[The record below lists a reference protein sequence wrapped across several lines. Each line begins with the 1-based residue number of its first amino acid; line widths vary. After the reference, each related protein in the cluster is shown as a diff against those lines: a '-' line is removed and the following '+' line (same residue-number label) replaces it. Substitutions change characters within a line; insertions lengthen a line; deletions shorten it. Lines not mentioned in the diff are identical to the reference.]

1 MDHDITLII
10 TLALIII
17 FSPFLAKLLKIPT
30 TPIEIILGALFGFF
44 GFLHGSHLFEFVA
57 EVGFLFL
64 MFLAGMEINL
74 RTFMRTE
81 RTMLQRIGI
90 YLAGLYTLSGLAV
103 WYFDLSRI
111 FIVLLPLIS
120 VGLVAALGKEYG
132 KRNWLKIAMISGGI
146 GEVVSIAILTISS
159 AAMQSGFGMGLIKT
173 MAALVLFIIIITIL
187 FKLLQLFFWWFPE
200 VAEMLMPYEDTK
212 EQDVRLSI
220 GILFLLVAIMLYLNL
235 ELAFAAFIA
244 GMFIPT
250 FFEHKHELPEKLES
264 FGFGF
269 LVPLFFIYIGT
280 TFNLGALMME
290 GLVSKALMVTF
301 VMIAVRLIAA
311 QIFTPALGWRDALRI
326 GLSHAM
332 PLTLLIA
339 ITTLAYHNHSIDK
352 LHYYALILA
361 SLFEVIIVM
370 VAIRLLHNVP
380 MPAEKPKLSAAKKK
394 NTHNAAEIRTPRNT
408 PRKPV

>member
-1 MDHDITLII
+1 MTNDITLIV

-17 FSPFLAKLLKIPT
+17 SSPFLAKLLKIPT
-30 TPIEIILGALFGFF
+30 TPIEIILGAIFGFA
-44 GFLHGSHLFEFVA
+44 GLLHDSHLFEFVA

-74 RTFMRTE
+74 RTFFRTDKLL
-81 RTMLQRIGI
+81 LQRIGL
-90 YLAGLYTLSGLAV
+90 YLFALYALSGLAV
-103 WYFDLSRI
+103 WYLGLSRI
-111 FIVLLPLIS
+111 FMVLLPLIS
-120 VGLVAALGKEYG
+120 VGLVAALSKEYG
-132 KRNWLKIAMISGGI
+132 RREWLKLAMIAGGI
-146 GEVVSIAILTISS
+146 GEVVSIAILTVSS
-159 AAMQSGFGMGLIKT
+159 AAMQYGIGMGLFKT
-173 MAALVLFIIIITIL
+173 ITALVIFIVIIVTI

-200 VAEMLMPYEDTK
+200 VATMLMPHHDNK

-220 GILFLLVAIMLYLNL
+220 GILFLLVAIMLYLDL

-250 FFEHKHELPEKLES
+250 FFEHKHDLPEKMES

-280 TFNLGALMME
+280 TFDLRALTMD
-290 GLVSKALMVTF
+290 GLVPKALMVTF
-301 VMIAVRLIAA
+301 LMIAIRLIAA
-311 QIFTPALGWRDALRI
+311 QIFTPVLGWRGALLT

-339 ITTLAYHNHSIDK
+339 ITTLAYYNHSIDK

-361 SLFEVIIVM
+361 ALFEVIVVM
-370 VAIRLLHNVP
+370 VAIKLLHIDK
-380 MPAEKPKLSAAKKK
+380 MPAEEL
-394 NTHNAAEIRTPRNT
+394 HG
-408 PRKPV
+408 

>member
-1 MDHDITLII
+1 MSHDITLII

-17 FSPFLAKLLKIPT
+17 FSPFLAKLFKIPT
-30 TPIEIILGALFGFF
+30 TPIEIILGAFFGSA
-44 GFLHGSHLFEFVA
+44 GFLHGSHFFEFVA

-74 RTFMRTE
+74 RTFLRTD
-81 RTMLQRIGI
+81 RIVLQRIAL
-90 YLAGLYTLSGLAV
+90 YLLALYALSGLAV
-103 WYFDLSRI
+103 WYLELSRI
-111 FIVLLPLIS
+111 FMVLLPLIS
-120 VGLVAALGKEYG
+120 VGLVAALSKEYG
-132 KRNWLKIAMISGGI
+132 KSEWLGLAMIAGGI
-146 GEVVSIAILTISS
+146 GEVVSIAILTVSSS
-159 AAMQSGFGMGLIKT
+159 ALEYGTGLGLFKSI
-173 MAALVLFIIIITIL
+173 AALVLFIVIITAL

-200 VAEMLMPYEDTK
+200 VATMLMPHEDNK

-220 GILFLLVAIMLYLNL
+220 GILFLLVAIMLYLKL

-250 FFEHKHELPEKLES
+250 FFQHKRELPEKLES

-280 TFNLGALMME
+280 TFDLGALLME
-290 GLVSKALMVTF
+290 GMVEKALMVTF
-301 VMIAVRLIAA
+301 LMIGIRLIAA

-339 ITTLAYHNHSIDK
+339 ITTLAYYNHSIDK

-361 SLFEVIIVM
+361 SLFEVIVVM
-370 VAIRLLHNVP
+370 VAIKLLHVVQV
-380 MPAEKPKLSAAKKK
+380 PAEEL
-394 NTHNAAEIRTPRNT
+394 HG
-408 PRKPV
+408 

>member
-1 MDHDITLII
+1 MSDEITLII

-30 TPIEIILGALFGFF
+30 TPIEIVLGALFAYT

-64 MFLAGMEINL
+64 MFLAGMEIDL
-74 RTFMRTE
+74 KAFVRSDKQL
-81 RTMLQRIGI
+81 LQRIGI
-90 YLAGLYTLSGLAV
+90 YLLGLYALSGIVV
-103 WYFDLSRI
+103 WYVELSNI
-111 FIVLLPLIS
+111 FIILLPLIS

-132 KRNWLKIAMISGGI
+132 KTPWLALSMTAGGI
-146 GEVVSIAILTISS
+146 GEVVSIAILTLSS
-159 AAMQSGFGMGLIKT
+159 AAMQYGIGMGMFKT
-173 MAALVLFIIIITIL
+173 IAALGIFIIVIITI
-187 FKLLQLFFWWFPE
+187 FKLLQLFFWWYPE
-200 VAEMLMPYEDTK
+200 VSTMLMPHEDNR

-220 GILFLLVAIMLYLNL
+220 GILFLLVAIMLYLKL

-250 FFEHKHELPEKLES
+250 FFGHKHELPEKLES

-280 TFNLGALMME
+280 TFDVNALTMD
-290 GLVSKALMVTF
+290 GLISKALIVTF
-301 VMIAVRLIAA
+301 VMIIIRMVAA
-311 QIFTPALGWRDALRI
+311 QVFVPLLGWRGALLT

-361 SLFEVIIVM
+361 SLFEVIVVM
-370 VAIRLLHNVP
+370 VAIKLLHID
-380 MPAEKPKLSAAKKK
+380 EKAAARAKSVAKKS
-394 NTHNAAEIRTPRNT
+394 A
-408 PRKPV
+408 

>member
-1 MDHDITLII
+1 MTHDITLII

-17 FSPFLAKLLKIPT
+17 FSPFLAKLFKIPT
-30 TPIEIILGALFGFF
+30 TPIEIILGAVFGYA
-44 GFLHGSHLFEFVA
+44 GLLHGSHLFEFVA

-74 RTFMRTE
+74 RTFLRTDRRVME
-81 RTMLQRIGI
+81 RIIL
-90 YLAGLYTLSGLAV
+90 YLVGLYALSALAV
-103 WYFDLSRI
+103 WYLELSRI
-111 FIVLLPLIS
+111 FMVLLPLIS
-120 VGLVAALGKEYG
+120 VGLVAALNKEYG
-132 KRNWLKIAMISGGI
+132 KSEWLALAMIAGGI
-146 GEVVSIAILTISS
+146 GEVVSIAILTVSS
-159 AAMQSGFGMGLIKT
+159 AALQSGIGMGLFKT
-173 MAALVLFIIIITIL
+173 IGALILFIVIITLI

-200 VAEMLMPYEDTK
+200 VATMLMPHEDNR

-220 GILFLLVAIMLYLNL
+220 GILFLLVAIMLYLDL

-250 FFEHKHELPEKLES
+250 FFEHKRELPEKLES

-280 TFNLGALMME
+280 TFDLSALMMD
-290 GLVSKALMVTF
+290 GLISKALMVTF
-301 VMIAVRLIAA
+301 LMIAIRLIAA
-311 QIFTPALGWRDALRI
+311 QIFTPAMGWRDALRI

-339 ITTLAYHNHSIDK
+339 ITSLAYYNHSIDK

-370 VAIRLLHNVP
+370 IAIKLLHIIRI
-380 MPAEKPKLSAAKKK
+380 PAEEL
-394 NTHNAAEIRTPRNT
+394 HG
-408 PRKPV
+408 

>member
-1 MDHDITLII
+1 MSGDITLIV

-17 FSPFLAKLLKIPT
+17 FSPFLAKLFKIPT
-30 TPIEIILGALFGFF
+30 TPIEIILGA
-44 GFLHGSHLFEFVA
+44 FLAYAGLLHDSHLFEFVA

-74 RTFMRTE
+74 RTFVRTD
-81 RTMLQRIGI
+81 RATLQRIGI
-90 YLAGLYTLSGLAV
+90 YLVGLYALSGLAV
-103 WYFDLSRI
+103 VYFELSKI
-111 FIVLLPLIS
+111 FMVLLPLIS
-120 VGLVAALGKEYG
+120 VGLIAALSKEYG
-132 KRNWLKIAMISGGI
+132 KSKWLRYAMIAGGI
-146 GEVVSIAILTISS
+146 GEVVSIAILTVSS
-159 AAMQSGFGMGLIKT
+159 AAMKYGFGMSLFKT
-173 MAALVLFIIIITIL
+173 IAALIVFIVIILII

-200 VAEMLMPYEDTK
+200 VATMLMPHEDNK

-280 TFNLGALMME
+280 TFDLDALLLE

-301 VMIAVRLIAA
+301 LMIIIRLIAA
-311 QIFTPALGWRDALRI
+311 QIYTPVLGLKNALRI
-326 GLSHAM
+326 GLSHSM

-339 ITTLAYHNHSIDK
+339 ITTLAYYNHSIDR

-361 SLFEVIIVM
+361 SLFEVIVVM
-370 VAIRLLHNVP
+370 ISIKLLHIVKI
-380 MPAEKPKLSAAKKK
+380 PAEEL
-394 NTHNAAEIRTPRNT
+394 HG
-408 PRKPV
+408 

>member
-1 MDHDITLII
+1 MNPDITLIV

-30 TPIEIILGALFGFF
+30 TPIEIVLGALLGYA
-44 GFLHGSHLFEFVA
+44 GMLHGSHLFEFVA

-74 RTFMRTE
+74 RTFLRID
-81 RTMLQRIGI
+81 RKMLKRIGL
-90 YLAGLYTLSGLAV
+90 YLLGLYALSAIAV
-103 WYFDLSRI
+103 WYLGLSRI
-111 FIVLLPLIS
+111 FMILLPLIS
-120 VGLVAALGKEYG
+120 VGLVAALSKEYG
-132 KRNWLKIAMISGGI
+132 KNEWLSLAMIAGGI
-146 GEVVSIAILTISS
+146 GEVVSIGLLTVSS
-159 AAMQSGFGMGLIKT
+159 AAMQSGIGMGLFKT
-173 MAALVLFIIIITIL
+173 IAALVIFILIIVTI

-200 VAEMLMPYEDTK
+200 VATMLMPHQDNK

-220 GILFLLVAIMLYLNL
+220 GILFLLVAIMLYLQL

-250 FFEHKHELPEKLES
+250 FFQHKHELPEKLES

-280 TFNLGALMME
+280 TFDLGALTID

-301 VMIAVRLIAA
+301 LMIAIRLIAA
-311 QIFTPALGWRDALRI
+311 QVFTPVIGWRQAALT

-339 ITTLAYHNHSIDK
+339 ITTLAYYNHSIDR

-361 SLFEVIIVM
+361 SLFEVIVVM
-370 VAIRLLHNVP
+370 VAIKLLHVDK
-380 MPAEKPKLSAAKKK
+380 MPAEEL
-394 NTHNAAEIRTPRNT
+394 HG
-408 PRKPV
+408 

>member
-1 MDHDITLII
+1 MNHDISLII

-17 FSPFLAKLLKIPT
+17 FSPFIAKLLRIPT
-30 TPIEIILGALFGFF
+30 TPIEIILGALLGYA
-44 GFLHGSHLFEFVA
+44 GLLHGSHLFEFVA

-74 RTFMRTE
+74 RSFLRTD
-81 RTMLQRIGI
+81 RILLQRISL
-90 YLAGLYTLSGLAV
+90 YLLSLYALSALAV
-103 WYFDLSRI
+103 WYFELSRI
-111 FIVLLPLIS
+111 FFILLPLIS
-120 VGLVAALGKEYG
+120 VGLVAALAKEYG
-132 KRNWLKIAMISGGI
+132 KTQWLQLAMISGGI
-146 GEVVSIAILTISS
+146 GEVLSIAILTVSS
-159 AAMQSGFGMGLIKT
+159 AAMQSGFGMGLFQTIG
-173 MAALVLFIIIITIL
+173 ALILFIILIVVL
-187 FKLLQLFFWWFPE
+187 FKLLQLFFWWYPE
-200 VAEMLMPYEDTK
+200 VATMLMPHEDNK

-220 GILFLLVAIMLYLNL
+220 GILFLLVSIMLYLDL

-280 TFNLGALMME
+280 TFDLGALMME
-290 GLVSKALMVTF
+290 GLIPKALMVTF
-301 VMIAVRLIAA
+301 LMIAIRLIAA
-311 QIFTPALGWRDALRI
+311 QIFTPAVGWRDALRI

-339 ITTLAYHNHSIDK
+339 ITTLAYYNHSIDQ

-361 SLFEVIIVM
+361 SLFEVIVVM
-370 VAIRLLHNVP
+370 VAIRVLHVVNIP
-380 MPAEKPKLSAAKKK
+380 SEEL
-394 NTHNAAEIRTPRNT
+394 HG
-408 PRKPV
+408 

>member
-1 MDHDITLII
+1 MSHDTTLII

-17 FSPFLAKLLKIPT
+17 FSPFLAKLFKIPT
-30 TPIEIILGALFGFF
+30 TPIEIILGAVFGSA
-44 GFLHGSHLFEFVA
+44 GFLHGSHFFEFVA

-74 RTFMRTE
+74 RTFLRTD
-81 RTMLQRIGI
+81 RVVLQRIGL
-90 YLAGLYTLSGLAV
+90 YLLALYGLSGLAV
-103 WYFDLSRI
+103 WYLELSRI
-111 FIVLLPLIS
+111 FMVLLPLIS
-120 VGLVAALGKEYG
+120 VGLVAALSKEYG
-132 KRNWLKIAMISGGI
+132 KSEWLGLAMIAGGI
-146 GEVVSIAILTISS
+146 GEVVSIAILTVSSS
-159 AAMQSGFGMGLIKT
+159 ALQYGTGLGLFKSI
-173 MAALVLFIIIITIL
+173 AALVLFIVIITAL

-200 VAEMLMPYEDTK
+200 VATKLMPHEDNK

-220 GILFLLVAIMLYLNL
+220 GILFLLVAIMLYLKL

-250 FFEHKHELPEKLES
+250 FFQHKRELPEKLES

-280 TFNLGALMME
+280 TFDLGALLMDGM
-290 GLVSKALMVTF
+290 VQKALEVTF
-301 VMIAVRLIAA
+301 VMIVIRLIAA

-339 ITTLAYHNHSIDK
+339 ITTLAYYNHSIDK

-370 VAIRLLHNVP
+370 IAIKLLHVVKV
-380 MPAEKPKLSAAKKK
+380 PAEEL
-394 NTHNAAEIRTPRNT
+394 HG
-408 PRKPV
+408 

>member
-1 MDHDITLII
+1 MTPDITLLV

-17 FSPFLAKLLKIPT
+17 FSPFLAKLFKIPT
-30 TPIEIILGALFGFF
+30 TPIEIILGAFF
-44 GFLHGSHLFEFVA
+44 GFAGFLHSSDYFDFVA
-57 EVGFLFL
+57 KAGFLFL

-74 RTFMRTE
+74 RTLVRINRRMIR
-81 RTMLQRIGI
+81 RIGL
-90 YLAGLYTLSGLAV
+90 YLLALYSLSGLAV

-120 VGLVAALGKEYG
+120 VGLVAALSKEYG
-132 KRNWLKIAMISGGI
+132 KSEWLSLAMIAGGI
-146 GEVVSIAILTISS
+146 GEVVSIAILTVSS
-159 AAMQSGFGMGLIKT
+159 SVLEYGTGMGLIKT
-173 MAALVLFIIIITIL
+173 TAALLIFILIITAL

-200 VAEMLMPYEDTK
+200 VATMLMPHEDNK

-220 GILFLLVAIMLYLNL
+220 GILFLLVGIMLYLKL

-250 FFEHKHELPEKLES
+250 FFQHKQELPEKLES

-269 LVPLFFIYIGT
+269 LVPLFFIYIGM
-280 TFNLGALMME
+280 TFDLKALMMD
-290 GLVSKALMVTF
+290 GMVQKALMVTF
-301 VMIAVRLIAA
+301 LMITIRLLAA
-311 QIFTPALGWRDALRI
+311 QVFTPAMGWRDSLRI

-339 ITTLAYHNHSIDK
+339 ITSLAYESHSIDK

-370 VAIRLLHNVP
+370 IAVKLLHIVRI
-380 MPAEKPKLSAAKKK
+380 PAEEL
-394 NTHNAAEIRTPRNT
+394 HG
-408 PRKPV
+408 

>member
-1 MDHDITLII
+1 MTPNITLII

-17 FSPFLAKLLKIPT
+17 FSPFLAKLFKIPT
-30 TPIEIILGALFGFF
+30 TPIEIILGAVFGY
-44 GFLHGSHLFEFVA
+44 GGLLHGSHLFEFVA

-74 RTFMRTE
+74 RTFMRTD
-81 RTMLQRIGI
+81 RILLQRIGL
-90 YLAGLYTLSGLAV
+90 YLLTLYALSGLAV
-103 WYFDLSRI
+103 WYLELSRI
-111 FIVLLPLIS
+111 FMVLLPLIS
-120 VGLVAALGKEYG
+120 VGLVAALSKEYG
-132 KRNWLKIAMISGGI
+132 KSEWLGLAMIAGGI
-146 GEVVSIAILTISS
+146 GEVVSIAILTVSS
-159 AAMQSGFGMGLIKT
+159 AAMEYGTGMGLFKT
-173 MAALVLFIIIITIL
+173 IGALIIFIVIITVL

-200 VAEMLMPYEDTK
+200 VATMLMPHEDNK

-280 TFNLGALMME
+280 TFDLGALMME
-290 GLVSKALMVTF
+290 GLISKALMVTF
-301 VMIAVRLIAA
+301 LMIVIRLIAA
-311 QIFTPALGWRDALRI
+311 QIFTPAMGWRDALRI

-339 ITTLAYHNHSIDK
+339 ITTLAYYNHSIDK

-361 SLFEVIIVM
+361 SLFEVIVVMIV
-370 VAIRLLHNVP
+370 IKLLHLVRI
-380 MPAEKPKLSAAKKK
+380 PAEEL
-394 NTHNAAEIRTPRNT
+394 HG
-408 PRKPV
+408 

>member
-1 MDHDITLII
+1 MGHANDITLII

-17 FSPFLAKLLKIPT
+17 FSPFLAKLFKIPT
-30 TPIEIILGALFGFF
+30 TPIEIILGAVFGSA
-44 GFLHGSHLFEFVA
+44 GFLHGSHFFEFVA

-64 MFLAGMEINL
+64 MFLAGMEINV
-74 RTFMRTE
+74 RTFLRIDRIVM
-81 RTMLQRIGI
+81 QRIVL
-90 YLAGLYTLSGLAV
+90 YLLTLYGLSGLAV
-103 WYFDLSRI
+103 WYLELSRL
-111 FIVLLPLIS
+111 FMVLLPLIS
-120 VGLVAALGKEYG
+120 VGLVAALSKEYG
-132 KRNWLKIAMISGGI
+132 KSEWLGLAMIAGGI
-146 GEVVSIAILTISS
+146 GEVVSIAILTVSSS
-159 AAMQSGFGMGLIKT
+159 ALEYGTGLGLFKSI
-173 MAALVLFIIIITIL
+173 AALVLFIVIITVL

-200 VAEMLMPYEDTK
+200 VATMLMPHEDNK

-220 GILFLLVAIMLYLNL
+220 GILFLLVAIMLYLKL

-250 FFEHKHELPEKLES
+250 FFQHKRELPEKLES

-280 TFNLGALMME
+280 TFDLGALMME
-290 GLVSKALMVTF
+290 GMVQKALMVTF
-301 VMIAVRLIAA
+301 VMIAIRLVAA
-311 QIFTPALGWRDALRI
+311 QIFTPSLGWRDALRI

-339 ITTLAYHNHSIDK
+339 ITTLAYYNHSIDK

-370 VAIRLLHNVP
+370 VAVKLLHITQV
-380 MPAEKPKLSAAKKK
+380 PAEEL
-394 NTHNAAEIRTPRNT
+394 HG
-408 PRKPV
+408 

>member
-1 MDHDITLII
+1 MPIWECSPPWGLKSRTASERKRMNHDISLII

-17 FSPFLAKLLKIPT
+17 FSPFLAKLFKIPT
-30 TPIEIILGALFGFF
+30 TPIEIILGALLGYA
-44 GFLHGSHLFEFVA
+44 GLLHSSHLFEFVA

-74 RTFMRTE
+74 RTLVRSD
-81 RTMLQRIGI
+81 RILLQRIGL
-90 YLAGLYTLSGLAV
+90 YLISLYALSALAV
-103 WYFDLSRI
+103 WYLGLSMI
-111 FIVLLPLIS
+111 FFILLPLIS
-120 VGLVAALGKEYG
+120 VGLVAALSKEYG
-132 KRNWLKIAMISGGI
+132 KSQWLDLAMIAGGI

-159 AAMQSGFGMGLIKT
+159 AAMRSGFGMGLLQTIG
-173 MAALVLFIIIITIL
+173 ALALFIILIAL
-187 FKLLQLFFWWFPE
+187 MFKLLQLFFWWYPE
-200 VAEMLMPYEDTK
+200 VATMLMPHEDNK

-280 TFNLGALMME
+280 TFDLDALMME
-290 GLVSKALMVTF
+290 GLLSEALMVTF
-301 VMIAVRLIAA
+301 LMIFIRLIAA
-311 QIFTPALGWRDALRI
+311 QFFAPAVGWRNALRI

-339 ITTLAYHNHSIDK
+339 ITTLAYYNKSIDQ

-361 SLFEVIIVM
+361 SLFEVIVVM
-370 VAIRLLHNVP
+370 IAIKVLHVTKIAP
-380 MPAEKPKLSAAKKK
+380 EEL
-394 NTHNAAEIRTPRNT
+394 HG
-408 PRKPV
+408 

>member
-1 MDHDITLII
+1 MTHDITLII

-17 FSPFLAKLLKIPT
+17 FSPFLAKLFKIPT
-30 TPIEIILGALFGFF
+30 TPIEIILGAVFGYA
-44 GFLHGSHLFEFVA
+44 GLLHGSHLFEFVA

-74 RTFMRTE
+74 RTFLRTDRRVME
-81 RTMLQRIGI
+81 RIIL
-90 YLAGLYTLSGLAV
+90 YLVGLYALSALAV
-103 WYFDLSRI
+103 WYLELSRI
-111 FIVLLPLIS
+111 FMVLLPLIS
-120 VGLVAALGKEYG
+120 VGLVAALNKEYG
-132 KRNWLKIAMISGGI
+132 KSEWLALAMIAGGI
-146 GEVVSIAILTISS
+146 GEVVSIAILTVSS
-159 AAMQSGFGMGLIKT
+159 AALQSGIGMGLFKT
-173 MAALVLFIIIITIL
+173 IGALVLFIVIITLI

-200 VAEMLMPYEDTK
+200 VATMLMPHEDNR

-220 GILFLLVAIMLYLNL
+220 GILFLLVAIMLYLDL

-250 FFEHKHELPEKLES
+250 FFEHKRELPEKLES

-280 TFNLGALMME
+280 TFDLSALMMD
-290 GLVSKALMVTF
+290 GLISKALMVTF
-301 VMIAVRLIAA
+301 LMIAIRLIAA
-311 QIFTPALGWRDALRI
+311 QIFTPAMGWRDALRI

-339 ITTLAYHNHSIDK
+339 ITSLAYYNHSIDK

-370 VAIRLLHNVP
+370 IAIKLLHIIRI
-380 MPAEKPKLSAAKKK
+380 PAEEL
-394 NTHNAAEIRTPRNT
+394 HG
-408 PRKPV
+408 